1 MDSSPKIRHLELA
14 AVLLVLSSAAGFA
27 QDDAGQDDPADTSS
41 GSEAATE
48 AEAPAADVE
57 DDLIE
62 DPELDVQGFDPT
74 ADDDFVPSEDI
85 PADAPIAFPTD
96 I

>member
-1 MDSSPKIRHLELA
+1 MLLKPTDLRHGLA
-14 AVLLVLSSAAGFA
+14 VALFALLGPVALA
-27 QDDAGQDDPADTSS
+27 QDD
-41 GSEAATE
+41 SEADAPPAEEEAT
-48 AEAPAADVE
+48 AEVDAPDE
-57 DDLIE
+57 LD

-74 ADDDFVPSEDI
+74 ADDDFIPSEDI

>member
-1 MDSSPKIRHLELA
+1 MDSLPKIRHLELA
-14 AVLLVLSSAAGFA
+14 AMLLVLCSAAGFA
-27 QDDAGQDDPADTSS
+27 QDDAGQDDPTDASG

-48 AEAPAADVE
+48 AEAPEAE

-62 DPELDVQGFDPT
+62 DPELDAQGFDPT

>member
-1 MDSSPKIRHLELA
+1 MVFLPTTRHLQLMA
-14 AVLLVLSSAAGFA
+14 AMLVLWGAAGLA
-27 QDDAGQDDPADTSS
+27 QDDAGKDESADAS
-41 GSEAATE
+41 GEVEAAPE
-48 AEAPAADVE
+48 ATAAKDE
-57 DDLIE
+57 DELIE

>member
-1 MDSSPKIRHLELA
+1 MVSLPTRRSMGLIA
-14 AVLLVLSSAAGFA
+14 AILPLWSAAGFA
-27 QDDAGQDDPADTSS
+27 QDDAGKNESTDAA
-41 GSEAATE
+41 SEVE
-48 AEAPAADVE
+48 EVAEATAAE
-57 DDLIE
+57 GERIE